1 LINFNSPLPGEPP
14 RGFKTIKKMKNK
26 KFVNRYF
33 SVEEYYDAA
42 REKMEAFR
50 AIEKERFLDPWEEA
64 EKEGARMD
72 LERYGRILEEEEEE
86 NRRQICESQGLSRW
100 C

>member
-1 LINFNSPLPGEPP
+1 
-14 RGFKTIKKMKNK
+14 MKNK
-26 KFVNRYF
+26 GIANRYY
-33 SVEEYYDAA
+33 SAEEYYDAA
-42 REKMEAFR
+42 REKMEELEK
-50 AIEKERFLDPWEEA
+50 IEKERLLDPWEEA

-72 LERYGRILEEEEEE
+72 MERYGRILEEEEEE